1 MSRWINQYGSVSPD
15 MTVFMLGAAQYG
27 PIYQIH
33 GKSMGATWAHCILG
47 PDIAAPGG
55 IQVNNQPSIG
65 GEGWNTP
72 WVGMGF
78 PAHTLVQDSES
89 WKRAHLI
96 NGEWG
101 GPGNN
106 WQNLTIL
113 TAQANRWHTGIENH
127 IRNFLYAARN
137 FDLQNPMPN
146 YWIGVEYQVVR
157 SLDTFSVPPS
167 NANDLYTFVP
177 SHMVVRWRAVA
188 LPKIAGAIHIVIANA
203 VANRAALA
211 ILPPGFGGFPA
222 YNVPAVLIA
231 HQNTGNYIAGAPAL
245 YGPNANTFDRDVEVH
260 NV

>member
-1 MSRWINQYGSVSPD
+1 MTRWINQYGSVSPD
-15 MTVFMLGAAQYG
+15 QTVFTMAADQYG
-27 PIYQIH
+27 PIYAAH

-78 PAHTLVQDSES
+78 PGHTFVEDVVS

-101 GPGNN
+101 GSGSQWN
-106 WQNLTIL
+106 NLTIL
-113 TAQANRWHTGIENH
+113 SSQANSWHTGIENH
-127 IRNFLYAARN
+127 IRNFLNACRN
-137 FDLQNPMPN
+137 FDLHNPMPN
-146 YWIGVEYQVVR
+146 YWVGVEYQVVR
-157 SLDTFSVPPS
+157 STDTYAIPPA
-167 NANDLYTFVP
+167 NMNDLYTYVP
-177 SHMVVRWRAVA
+177 SHIVVKWRAVG

-203 VANRAALA
+203 VANRVALA
-211 ILPPGFGGFPA
+211 VLPVNFGGFPP
-222 YNVPAVLIA
+222 YNVPGALAA
-231 HQNTGNYIAGAPAL
+231 HQHTGNYMAGAPAL
-245 YGPNANTFDRDVEVH
+245 HAPNANNFDQDVEIH